1 MLLSVSGL
9 PGSGTSSVS
18 RQVAAR
24 LGVQHLDGGTVF
36 RSLAAE
42 RNMSL
47 ADFGK
52 LAETDESIDLELDA
66 RLAARARAGDVLLES
81 RLAGWILT
89 NEGLSGLRVWIACD
103 PAERA
108 RRVSG
113 RDGGTLED
121 AVAANAAREASE
133 AARYLAYYGIDIAD
147 LGVYDLVLDSTSTV
161 VADLVE
167 VIAAAAVIHGG
178 PPPTG

>member
-1 MLLSVSGL
+1 VLLSISGL

-24 LGVQHLDGGTVF
+24 LGVEHLDGGTVF

-42 RNMSL
+42 RGMDL
-47 ADFGK
+47 ASFGA
-52 LAETDESIDLELDA
+52 LAESDPAIDRELDA
-66 RLAARARAGDVLLES
+66 RLAARARAGGVLLES
-81 RLAGWILT
+81 RLAGWILS
-89 NEGLSGLRVWIACD
+89 NEGLAGLRVWIACD

-113 RDGGTLED
+113 RDGGSLEE
-121 AVAANAAREASE
+121 AVGANAAREASE

-147 LGVYDLVLDSTSTV
+147 LAVYDLVLDSTSAPV
-161 VADLVE
+161 DELVE
-167 VIAAAAVIHGG
+167 VIAAAAVARG
-178 PPPTG
+178 